1 MVLVYMVSWIPSIYP
16 IHVSI
21 YSSTMDP
28 SWDGFVVHW
37 LMFLLRG
44 LDSLWVL
51 KDIARKVDGMR
62 FNFRMLPWVAMCGMW
77 PSLLKRCG
85 SRWVLWKHPEGLG
98 CLENWQ
104 VDCWKMLTTGSE
116 KWMMD
121 ATSTKVLQVSG
132 FHMISPVMWLG
143 GFVASP
149 FHLYNTHRI
158 HGAGIYANIG
168 GILMVNVTIYS
179 IHGSYGIY
187 NPFPLIIQDKNPW
200 KKKQARLDPASE
212 LDRFIYFFGAHVVT
226 QPICEPWCWN
236 IYQHLP

>member
-116 KWMMD
+116 NGWWMPRALKFSKFRDFTWFHQSCDWEGLLHPHFTYIIPIGSM
-121 ATSTKVLQVSG
+121 VLVY
-132 FHMISPVMWLG
+132 MLTLG
-143 GFVASP
+143 V
-149 FHLYNTHRI
+149 Y
-158 HGAGIYANIG
+158 
-168 GILMVNVTIYS
+168 
-179 IHGSYGIY
+179 
-187 NPFPLIIQDKNPW
+187 W
-200 KKKQARLDPASE
+200 
-212 LDRFIYFFGAHVVT
+212 
-226 QPICEPWCWN
+226 W
-236 IYQHLP
+236 